1 MKLKSPIDAGLYVVV
16 FCLLLALV
24 MAFSM
29 QLRKGASTEQAAS
42 HYEEM
47 KKPLPDVVTDPLP
60 ATPPIIE
67 PIQPPI
73 IEPVQPPIIETETVQ
88 KISRRRIFRGFFR
101 WRKR

>member
-1 MKLKSPIDAGLYVVV
+1 MKLKRPIDAGLYVVV

-67 PIQPPI
+67 P
-73 IEPVQPPIIETETVQ
+73 VQPPIIETETVQ
-88 KISRRRIFRGFFR
+88 KISRRRILRGFFR

>member
-1 MKLKSPIDAGLYVVV
+1 MKLKRPIDAGLYVVV

-47 KKPLPDVVTDPLP
+47 KKPLPDVLPDVIADPLP

-67 PIQPPI
+67 PVKPPI
-73 IEPVQPPIIETETVQ
+73 AETKSVQ
-88 KISRRRIFRGFFR
+88 KTPQRRILGRFFR
-101 WRKR
+101 WRKRR

>member
-1 MKLKSPIDAGLYVVV
+1 MKLKRPIDAGLYVVV

-24 MAFSM
+24 VAFSM

-47 KKPLPDVVTDPLP
+47 KKPLPAVVFEPLP
-60 ATPPIIE
+60 ETPPD
-67 PIQPPI
+67 
-73 IEPVQPPIIETETVQ
+73 IEPVQPPITETETVQ
-88 KISRRRIFRGFFR
+88 KTSRRRIFRGFFR